1 MKIYSPNKEYTGVSA
16 SVPFCNGMG
25 ETEDPYLI
33 KWFKDHGYKVDEES
47 NAEQKGEKTA
57 EIPADVPADVD
68 ASVTVTGKAAKK
80 KAGQ

>member
-25 ETEDPYLI
+25 ETEDPHLI

-47 NAEQKGEKTA
+47 NAEQKDEETV
-57 EIPADVPADVD
+57 EITADVD
-68 ASVTVTGKAAKK
+68 TSAAGTGKAAKK

>member
-1 MKIYSPNKEYTGVSA
+1 MKIYSPNKEYTAVSA

-25 ETEDPYLI
+25 ETEDPHLI

-47 NAEQKGEKTA
+47 NAEQKEEETV
-57 EIPADVPADVD
+57 EIPADVDTSA
-68 ASVTVTGKAAKK
+68 AVTGKVAKK

>member
-25 ETEDPYLI
+25 ETEDPHLI

-47 NAEQKGEKTA
+47 NAEQKGEETA
-57 EIPADVPADVD
+57 ENPADVD
-68 ASVTVTGKAAKK
+68 TSVTVTGKTAKK